1 MLSANEGAQ
10 ETKAQGAATTMP
22 PLPPDALIIVP
33 VRNTV
38 LFPGLVLPI
47 TLGRPKSIAAAQQA
61 VRDQR
66 QVGILLQRDAEVA
79 DPTPIDMHRMG
90 TLANIVRYVTGPD
103 GSHHLICQGEQR
115 FQIVE
120 YLSGWP
126 FFVARVL
133 QIAEPDA
140 KTSEIEAR
148 FVNLKAQ
155 TLEAIQLLPQAP
167 PDLLAAIQSIDGPS
181 ALADLAI
188 AYMDVKPEERQEILE
203 TVDISARM
211 DKVSRLL
218 AHRIEVLRLS
228 QEIGRQ
234 TKAALD
240 ERQRE
245 VLLREQMAAIQRQL
259 GEGEEGKAAEMAEL
273 DKAIANAGM
282 PKEIE
287 DQARKEL
294 RRLQRMPEAAGEYGM
309 VRTYLDWLIELP
321 WALPEEKPI
330 DIVEARRI
338 LDEDH
343 YDLDKIKRRIIEY
356 LAVRKLAP
364 QGKAPILCFVG
375 PPGVGKTSLGQ
386 SIARAM
392 GRKFVRVS
400 LGGVHD
406 EAEIRGHRR
415 TYIGALPGNIIQAIR
430 KTGSRN
436 CVMML
441 DEIDKLGAGIQG
453 DPGAA
458 LLEVL
463 DPEQNHTF
471 RDNYLA
477 VPFDL
482 SRVVF
487 ITTANMLDTVPGPL
501 RDRMEIIS
509 LAGYTG
515 EEKLE
520 IAHRYLVRRQME
532 ANGLK
537 PGQVEIGD
545 DVLHEIIAN
554 YTREAGVRGL
564 ERQIG
569 QTLRHAAVR
578 IAEGGSGPI
587 RITRDDL
594 VSILGPPKFESEM
607 AMRTS
612 VPGVATGLAWTPV
625 GGDILFIEA
634 TRIPGSGRLI
644 LTGQLGEVMK
654 ESAQA
659 ALSIVKNRA
668 AALGIDAGRFEKSD
682 IHVHVPAG
690 AIPKD
695 GPSAGVA
702 MFMALVSLMTDR
714 TIRSDTAMTGEIS
727 LRGLVLPV
735 GGIKEKVV
743 AAHSAGIKRVMLPA
757 RNRRDYDD
765 IPEVAR
771 REMEFVWLERVEEAV
786 AAALEPKKPADAP
799 PPCRSSPART
809 RSSTARPRDPP
820 TLAARASARFGRA
833 EARNAKA
840 EAGDPG
846 WIPACAGMSGEHERV
861 SVRVANN
868 SGRSIAICVAPAAA
882 LLRAGARRHGE
893 CAAFGKHYRQI
904 ELHLPVRGLRR
915 RTVQN
920 RTYCA
925 EGKLE

>member
-1 MLSANEGAQ
+1 VPDSDIIAKEGSGGNAL
-10 ETKAQGAATTMP
+10 P
-22 PLPPDALIIVP
+22 PLPADALIIVP

-47 TLGRPKSIAAAQQA
+47 TVGRPKSIAAAQQA

-66 QVGILLQRDAEVA
+66 QVGILMQRDPEVA
-79 DPTPIDMHRMG
+79 DPTGIDMHRMG
-90 TLANIVRYVTGPD
+90 TVANIVRYLTAPD
-103 GSHHLICQGEQR
+103 GAHHLVCQGEQR
-115 FQIVE
+115 FQVSE

-126 FFVARVL
+126 FLVARVV
-133 QIAEPDA
+133 QIPEPTTRTA
-140 KTSEIEAR
+140 EIEAR
-148 FVNLKAQ
+148 FVDLKAK
-155 TLEAIQLLPQAP
+155 TIEAIQLLPQAP
-167 PDLLAAIQSIDGPS
+167 AELLAAVQAIDTPP

-188 AYMDVKPEERQEILE
+188 AYMDVKPEEKQEILE
-203 TVDISARM
+203 TVDIAIRM
-211 DKVSRLL
+211 EKVSRLL

-273 DKAIANAGM
+273 DKAITDAGM
-282 PKEIE
+282 PKEVE

-321 WALPEEKPI
+321 WKLPEEKPI
-330 DIVEARRI
+330 DIAAARKI

-392 GRKFVRVS
+392 DRKFVRVS

-430 KTGSRN
+430 KAGARN

-463 DPEQNHTF
+463 DPEQNNTF

-482 SRVVF
+482 SRVAF
-487 ITTANMLDTVPGPL
+487 ITTANMLDTIPGPL

-509 LAGYTG
+509 LAGYTAD
-515 EEKLE
+515 EKLE
-520 IAHRYLVRRQME
+520 IAHRYLVRRQLE
-532 ANGLK
+532 ANGLRE
-537 PGQVEIGD
+537 GQVEIGD
-545 DVLHEIIAN
+545 DVIRDIIAL
-554 YTREAGVRGL
+554 YTREAGVRSL

-578 IAEGGSGPI
+578 IAEGQSGPI
-587 RITRDDL
+587 RVTREDL
-594 VSILGPPKFESEM
+594 AAILGAPKFESET
-607 AMRTS
+607 AMRLS

-625 GGDILFIEA
+625 GGDILFVEA
-634 TRIPGSGRLI
+634 TRIPGSGKLI
-644 LTGQLGEVMK
+644 LTGQLGDVMK

-668 AALGIDAGRFEKSD
+668 AALGIDAVRFERHD

-702 MFMALVSLMTDR
+702 MFMALTSLMTDR
-714 TIRSDTAMTGEIS
+714 TVRSDTAMTGEIS

-743 AAHSAGIKRVMLPA
+743 AAHSAGIKRVMLPG

-765 IPEVAR
+765 IPEIAR
-771 REMEFVWLERVEEAV
+771 KQIEFIWLERVEDAV
-786 AAALEPKKPADAP
+786 AAALEPNKAETGPASVPQLADA
-799 PPCRSSPART
+799 
-809 RSSTARPRDPP
+809 
-820 TLAARASARFGRA
+820 
-833 EARNAKA
+833 EA
-840 EAGDPG
+840 
-846 WIPACAGMSGEHERV
+846 
-861 SVRVANN
+861 
-868 SGRSIAICVAPAAA
+868 
-882 LLRAGARRHGE
+882 
-893 CAAFGKHYRQI
+893 
-904 ELHLPVRGLRR
+904 
-915 RTVQN
+915 
-920 RTYCA
+920 
-925 EGKLE
+925 

>member
-1 MLSANEGAQ
+1 VAEEIQAKSSAQSG
-10 ETKAQGAATTMP
+10 TT
-22 PLPPDALIIVP
+22 LPTWPSDALIIVP

-38 LFPGLVLPI
+38 LFPGQVLPI
-47 TLGRPKSIAAAQQA
+47 TLGRPKSIGAAQQA

-66 QVGILLQRDAEVA
+66 QVGILLQRDSEVA
-79 DPTPIDMHRMG
+79 DPTAIDMHRMG
-90 TLANIVRYVTGPD
+90 TVANIVRYITAPD
-103 GSHHLICQGEQR
+103 GTNHLVCQGEQR

-126 FFVARVL
+126 FLVARVL
-133 QIAEPDA
+133 RITEPA
-140 KTSEIEAR
+140 VRTPEIEAR
-148 FVNLKAQ
+148 FVNIKAQ
-155 TLEAIQLLPQAP
+155 AIEAVQLLPQVP
-167 PDLLAAIQSIDGPS
+167 GELLAAIQSIDEPP
-181 ALADLAI
+181 ALTDLAI
-188 AYMDVKPEERQEILE
+188 AVMDVKPEEKQEILE
-203 TVDISARM
+203 TVDIAARM

-218 AHRIEVLRLS
+218 SHRIEVLRLS

-234 TKAALD
+234 TKTALD

-245 VLLREQMAAIQRQL
+245 ALLREQMAAIQRQL
-259 GEGEEGKAAEMAEL
+259 GEGEEGKAAEIAEL
-273 DKAIANAGM
+273 DAAITKAGM

-294 RRLQRMPEAAGEYGM
+294 RRLQKMPEAAGEYGM

-321 WALPEEKPI
+321 WKLPEEKPI
-330 DIVEARRI
+330 DIAEARKI

-392 GRKFVRVS
+392 DRKFVRVS

-430 KTGSRN
+430 KAGTRN

-441 DEIDKLGAGIQG
+441 DEIDKLGAGVHG

-463 DPEQNHTF
+463 DPEQNNTF

-487 ITTANMLDTVPGPL
+487 IATANMLDTVPGPL

-509 LAGYTG
+509 LAGYTS
-515 EEKLE
+515 EEKLQ
-520 IAHRYLVRRQME
+520 IAHRYLLRRQLE

-537 PGQVEIGD
+537 EGQIEIGD
-545 DVLHEIIAN
+545 DVLSEIIQH

-569 QTLRHAAVR
+569 QVLRNAVVR
-578 IAEGGSGPI
+578 IAEGQSGPI
-587 RITRDDL
+587 RIVKNDL
-594 VSILGPPKFESEM
+594 VAILGAPKFENEV

-644 LTGQLGEVMK
+644 LTGQLGDVMK

-668 AALGIDAGRFEKSD
+668 SALGIDASRFEKSD
-682 IHVHVPAG
+682 IHIHVPAG
-690 AIPKD
+690 ATPKD

-743 AAHSAGIKRVMLPA
+743 AAHSAGIRRVMLPA
-757 RNRRDYDD
+757 RNRRDFDD
-765 IPEVAR
+765 IPEIAR
-771 REMEFVWLERVEEAV
+771 KEMEFVWLERVEEAV
-786 AAALEPKKPADAP
+786 AAALEPAKPVAKAAAPQLVSADA
-799 PPCRSSPART
+799 
-809 RSSTARPRDPP
+809 
-820 TLAARASARFGRA
+820 
-833 EARNAKA
+833 
-840 EAGDPG
+840 
-846 WIPACAGMSGEHERV
+846 
-861 SVRVANN
+861 
-868 SGRSIAICVAPAAA
+868 
-882 LLRAGARRHGE
+882 
-893 CAAFGKHYRQI
+893 
-904 ELHLPVRGLRR
+904 
-915 RTVQN
+915 
-920 RTYCA
+920 
-925 EGKLE
+925 

>member
-1 MLSANEGAQ
+1 MAEVEVQAKEAPREGPA
-10 ETKAQGAATTMP
+10 GALP
-22 PLPPDALIIVP
+22 PLPADALIIVP
-33 VRNTV
+33 VRSTV

-47 TLGRPKSIAAAQQA
+47 TLGRPKSVAAAQQA

-66 QVGILLQRDAEVA
+66 QVGILMQRDAEVA
-79 DPTPIDMHRMG
+79 DPSAIDMHRMG
-90 TLANIVRYVTGPD
+90 TVANIVRYLTAPD
-103 GSHHLICQGEQR
+103 GTNHLVCQGEQR

-120 YLSGWP
+120 YLTGWP
-126 FFVARVL
+126 FMVARVL
-133 QIAEPDA
+133 QIPEPA
-140 KTSEIEAR
+140 VRGPEVEAR
-148 FVNLKAQ
+148 FVNLKSQAV
-155 TLEAIQLLPQAP
+155 EAVQLLPQVP
-167 PDLLAAIQSIDGPS
+167 QDLLAAIQSIDAAP
-181 ALADLAI
+181 ALADLATG
-188 AYMDVKPEERQEILE
+188 YMDIKPEEKQEILE
-203 TVDISARM
+203 TVDITARM

-218 AHRIEVLRLS
+218 SHRIEILRLS
-228 QEIGRQ
+228 QEIGKQ
-234 TKAALD
+234 TKAAFD

-245 VLLREQMAAIQRQL
+245 AVLREQMAAIQKQL

-273 DKAIANAGM
+273 DKAIADAQM

-330 DIVEARRI
+330 DIAEARRI

-343 YDLDKIKRRIIEY
+343 YDLEKIKRRIVEY

-430 KTGSRN
+430 KAGTRN

-441 DEIDKLGAGIQG
+441 DEIDKLGAGIHG

-463 DPEQNHTF
+463 DPEQNNTF
-471 RDNYLA
+471 RDNYLG

-509 LAGYTG
+509 LAGYTA
-515 EEKLE
+515 EEKLQ
-520 IAHRYLVRRQME
+520 IARRYLVKRQME

-537 PGQVEIGD
+537 EGQVEIGD
-545 DVLHEIIAN
+545 DVIRDIIQL

-569 QTLRHAAVR
+569 QALRHAAVR
-578 IAEGGSGPI
+578 IAEGSSGPI
-587 RITRDDL
+587 TIARDDL
-594 VSILGPPKFESEM
+594 VAILGAPRFESET

-644 LTGQLGEVMK
+644 LTGQLGDVMK

-668 AALGIDAGRFEKSD
+668 TALGIDAGRFEKSD
-682 IHVHVPAG
+682 IHIHVPAG
-690 AIPKD
+690 ATPKD

-757 RNRRDYDD
+757 RNKRDYDD
-765 IPEVAR
+765 IPDVAR

-786 AAALEPKKPADAP
+786 AAALEPAKTGEKSPPSAPQLADA
-799 PPCRSSPART
+799 
-809 RSSTARPRDPP
+809 
-820 TLAARASARFGRA
+820 
-833 EARNAKA
+833 
-840 EAGDPG
+840 
-846 WIPACAGMSGEHERV
+846 
-861 SVRVANN
+861 VA
-868 SGRSIAICVAPAAA
+868 
-882 LLRAGARRHGE
+882 
-893 CAAFGKHYRQI
+893 
-904 ELHLPVRGLRR
+904 
-915 RTVQN
+915 
-920 RTYCA
+920 
-925 EGKLE
+925 

>member
-1 MLSANEGAQ
+1 
-10 ETKAQGAATTMP
+10 
-22 PLPPDALIIVP
+22 
-33 VRNTV
+33 
-38 LFPGLVLPI
+38 
-47 TLGRPKSIAAAQQA
+47 
-61 VRDQR
+61 
-66 QVGILLQRDAEVA
+66 
-79 DPTPIDMHRMG
+79 
-90 TLANIVRYVTGPD
+90 
-103 GSHHLICQGEQR
+103 
-115 FQIVE
+115 
-120 YLSGWP
+120 
-126 FFVARVL
+126 
-133 QIAEPDA
+133 
-140 KTSEIEAR
+140 
-148 FVNLKAQ
+148 
-155 TLEAIQLLPQAP
+155 LLPQVPA
-167 PDLLAAIQSIDGPS
+167 DLLAAIQSIEAPP
-181 ALADLAI
+181 ALADLAA
-188 AYMDVKPEERQEILE
+188 AYMDIKPEEKQEILE
-203 TVDISARM
+203 TVDITARM
-211 DKVSRLL
+211 DKVSRIL
-218 AHRIEVLRLS
+218 AHRIEILRLS

-273 DKAIANAGM
+273 DKAITDAGM
-282 PKEIE
+282 PKEVE

-321 WALPEEKPI
+321 WKLPEEKPI
-330 DIVEARRI
+330 DIAAARRI

-343 YDLDKIKRRIIEY
+343 YDLEKIKRRIIEF
-356 LAVRKLAP
+356 LAVRKLSP

-392 GRKFVRVS
+392 ERKFVRVS

-430 KTGSRN
+430 KAGSRN

-463 DPEQNHTF
+463 DPEQNNTF
-471 RDNYLA
+471 RDNYLG

-487 ITTANMLDTVPGPL
+487 ITTANMLDTIPGPL
-501 RDRMEIIS
+501 RDRMEIIT
-509 LAGYTG
+509 LAGYTAD
-515 EEKLE
+515 EKLE

-537 PGQVEIGD
+537 AGQAEID
-545 DVLHEIIAN
+545 DEALREIIQN
-554 YTREAGVRGL
+554 YTREAGVRSL
-564 ERQIG
+564 ERMIG
-569 QTLRHAAVR
+569 QALRNAAVR
-578 IAEGGSGPI
+578 IAEGQSGPI
-587 RITRDDL
+587 RVTRSDL
-594 VSILGPPKFESEM
+594 AAILGAPQFESET

-612 VPGVATGLAWTPV
+612 IPGVATGLAWTPV

-634 TRIPGSGRLI
+634 TRVPGSGKLI
-644 LTGQLGEVMK
+644 LTGQLGEVMR
-654 ESAQA
+654 ESVQA

-668 AALGIDAGRFEKSD
+668 AALGIDPSRFEKSD

-702 MFMALVSLMTDR
+702 MFMALVSLMTER
-714 TIRSDTAMTGEIS
+714 TVRSDTAMTGEIS

-743 AAHSAGIKRVMLPA
+743 GAHRAGIKRIMLPA
-757 RNRRDYDD
+757 RNRKDYDD
-765 IPEVAR
+765 IPETAR
-771 REMEFVWLERVEEAV
+771 KEVEFIWLERVEEAV
-786 AAALEPKKPADAP
+786 VAALEPGKTDKAP
-799 PPCRSSPART
+799 GTVPQ
-809 RSSTARPRDPP
+809 
-820 TLAARASARFGRA
+820 L
-833 EARNAKA
+833 
-840 EAGDPG
+840 
-846 WIPACAGMSGEHERV
+846 V
-861 SVRVANN
+861 
-868 SGRSIAICVAPAAA
+868 
-882 LLRAGARRHGE
+882 GAQ
-893 CAAFGKHYRQI
+893 A
-904 ELHLPVRGLRR
+904 
-915 RTVQN
+915 
-920 RTYCA
+920 
-925 EGKLE
+925 